1 MKPLLKF
8 VRVFKFAIRSQAD
21 FTGNRS
27 IEAIVQY
34 ISKVLFVPETAR
46 KWADALQSEIAK
58 LDFMPS
64 RYPLTEEEPW
74 HTNGIRKMPFKNFPV
89 YCLIDEDKKAVWI
102 TAVIYGRR
110 DQIAALVDMS
120 LNDTE

>member
-1 MKPLLKF
+1 MPYEVKLTSQ
-8 VRVFKFAIRSQAD
+8 AIRQ
-21 FTGNRS
+21 

-46 KWADALQSEIAK
+46 KWADALQSEITK
-58 LDFMPS
+58 LDFMSS

-74 HTNGIRKMPFKNFPV
+74 HVEGIRKMPFKNFLV
-89 YCLIDEDKKAVWI
+89 SYLIDEGKKVVWI
-102 TAVIYGRR
+102 TAVIYARR